1 MNNTITTFLKNLYYL
16 IRKFTSDHCAKI
28 SLANIGRVFK
38 PESIEKMKYTKKI
51 TTIRKQNILA
61 SNSFFSD
68 LTIKLIEEL
77 NLCQNSD

>member
-16 IRKFTSDHCAKI
+16 IRKFTADHCAKI
-28 SLANIGRVFK
+28 ALSNTGRVFK

-51 TTIRKQNILA
+51 TAIRKQNILA